1 VLLALQVVTVFLV
14 AVTMSLAL
22 AHVLELPGKLR
33 LDEQT
38 YLAVQTIYYPGFT
51 IGGISEPLAIMATA
65 VLLLVGPKNE
75 AKFWL
80 TFAAC
85 LAIVCMQLVFWL
97 VTQPVNRFWLKNH
110 ELSAAGER
118 FFGVG
123 QTKRPVR
130 NTNNENWRHLRNR
143 WEYSHAIRA
152 VLSAAAL
159 IVMVIAVAM

>member
-1 VLLALQVVTVFLV
+1 MLLALQVVTVFLV

-75 AKFWL
+75 AKFL
-80 TFAAC
+80 ANLRGMPCHRLHATGVLAC
-85 LAIVCMQLVFWL
+85 DPTCQPILV
-97 VTQPVNRFWLKNH
+97 
-110 ELSAAGER
+110 EES
-118 FFGVG
+118 
-123 QTKRPVR
+123 
-130 NTNNENWRHLRNR
+130 
-143 WEYSHAIRA
+143 
-152 VLSAAAL
+152 
-159 IVMVIAVAM
+159 

>member
-1 VLLALQVVTVFLV
+1 
-14 AVTMSLAL
+14 
-22 AHVLELPGKLR
+22 
-33 LDEQT
+33 
-38 YLAVQTIYYPGFT
+38 
-51 IGGISEPLAIMATA
+51 
-65 VLLLVGPKNE
+65 
-75 AKFWL
+75 
-80 TFAAC
+80 
-85 LAIVCMQLVFWL
+85 MQLVFWL